1 MPEDLVAVLEQV
13 PLLAGIDRRELRTL
27 ARSLAIR
34 TFNEGELV
42 TREGSGAAGFF
53 LVLEGNAVVS
63 VGGALIRSLGR
74 GDHFGEVALLDDS
87 VRSAS
92 IVAATDLRCAGMAA
106 WQFRPFVET
115 HPKVAWPLLQTLAR
129 RLREAEERGERRS
142 VVGALLRSAR
152 LTQLLRKASPALPIS
167 ASSDMKERLNA

>member
-1 MPEDLVAVLEQV
+1 MPEDLVAALEQV
-13 PLLAGIDRRELRTL
+13 PLLAGIDRRELRML

-42 TREGSGAAGFF
+42 TREGGGAVGFF

-63 VGGALIRSLGR
+63 IGGELVRSLGR

-106 WQFRPFVET
+106 WQFRPFLEA

-129 RLREAEERGERRS
+129 RLREAEERVERP
-142 VVGALLRSAR
+142 L
-152 LTQLLRKASPALPIS
+152 
-167 ASSDMKERLNA
+167 D